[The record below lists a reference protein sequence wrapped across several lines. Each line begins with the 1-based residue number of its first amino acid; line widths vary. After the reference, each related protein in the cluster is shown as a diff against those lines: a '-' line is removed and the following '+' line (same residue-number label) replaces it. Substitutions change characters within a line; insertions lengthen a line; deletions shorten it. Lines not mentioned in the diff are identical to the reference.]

1 MAHSTSLLTFV
12 LLVDLEFVDEHA
24 AEVAS
29 FFFAQRGVGGSGLDC
44 GVRRGFVLGMKLF
57 SHSRRQG
64 RGKNG

>member
-24 AEVAS
+24 AEVAPL
-29 FFFAQRGVGGSGLDC
+29 FFAQRGVVGSGLDC

-57 SHSRRQG
+57 SHSRKRG
-64 RGKNG
+64 RGQDG